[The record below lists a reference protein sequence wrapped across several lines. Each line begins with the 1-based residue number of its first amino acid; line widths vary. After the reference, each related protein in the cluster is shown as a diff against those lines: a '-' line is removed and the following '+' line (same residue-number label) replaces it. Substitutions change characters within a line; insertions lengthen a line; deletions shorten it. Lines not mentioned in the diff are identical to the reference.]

1 MTELTYIFMYTDAEL
16 DPSNNS
22 YDPETLPDGVV
33 VATESVQDM
42 LDYETLTVRS
52 ETNEEV

>member
-1 MTELTYIFMYTDAEL
+1 MYTDAEL
-16 DPSNNS
+16 DPYNNS

-42 LDYETLTVRS
+42 LDYSTQTVIS
-52 ETNEEV
+52 EAEQ